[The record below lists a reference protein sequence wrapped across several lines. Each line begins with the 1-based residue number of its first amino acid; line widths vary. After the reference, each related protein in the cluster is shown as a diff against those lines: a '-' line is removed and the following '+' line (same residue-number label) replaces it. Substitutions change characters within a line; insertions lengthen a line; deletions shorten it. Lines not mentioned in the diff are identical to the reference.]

1 VHGTR
6 KEEYTG
12 HGARHTVKVQGREKL
27 SNLDSRLR
35 GNDTFWALGGV
46 REKKFNG
53 TKKKA

>member
-1 VHGTR
+1 
-6 KEEYTG
+6 
-12 HGARHTVKVQGREKL
+12 VKVQGREKL